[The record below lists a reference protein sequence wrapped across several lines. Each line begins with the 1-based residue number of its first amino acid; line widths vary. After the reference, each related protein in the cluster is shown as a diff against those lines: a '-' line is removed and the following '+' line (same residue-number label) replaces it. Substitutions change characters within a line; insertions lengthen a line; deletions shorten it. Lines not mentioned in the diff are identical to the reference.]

1 MSWRTLTIDSVRLTP
16 TEKAAMQGIQDS
28 TEVGAE
34 KLTDTIG
41 EFRDTIE
48 AAGTTLDPDTT
59 TVPDLV
65 RNHVINRTRWL
76 WLCEFPALKAL
87 QTAERSKLNDAAE
100 KMLAD
105 LSSRDVKVPPGDG
118 SEADQSPS
126 PSFGTRGG
134 PRATDP
140 AERDFTKPQQDGI

>member
-1 MSWRTLTIDSVRLTP
+1 MEQLGLGDRTLKP
-16 TEKAAMQGIQDS
+16 
-28 TEVGAE
+28 GAFDARA
-34 KLTDTIG
+34 LADQVDAVI

-48 AAGTTLDPDTT
+48 ASGTTVGDAG

-65 RNHVINRTRWL
+65 RLHVINRTRWL
-76 WLCEFPALKAL
+76 WLTEFPTLKAL

-105 LSSRDVKVPPGDG
+105 LSARDVMVPPGDG
-118 SEADQSPS
+118 SEADQSPG

-134 PRATDP
+134 TRTTDP
-140 AERDFTKPQQDGI
+140 RDRQFTPETQDGL